1 MTTPTHPQPKVSFHM
16 LNFLLFQTHT
26 LTLTHNTHTYSV
38 ELILA
43 FILLFNKLRT
53 AALMCFFSRYIIDT
67 GFGLS
72 IRACLWLVVGTKKNT
87 SLFSFS
93 LQCTHHAILAHTV
106 IITSAITHTHTHTH
120 SLVDT
125 CAHSFS
131 LSLSTHTHTHTHTL
145 TRGYMCTH
153 SLYTHT
159 YTHTPLSLHSHAHT
173 SDLLIH
179 NIIHT
184 HKHSEMSSYVKILDH
199 LSPTLHDVACSKS
212 IT

>member
-125 CAHSFS
+125 CAHSLS
-131 LSLSTHTHTHTHTL
+131 LSLSLSLYTHTHTHTHSLVDTCAHTLSTHTHTHIHHFL
-145 TRGYMCTH
+145 CTH
-153 SLYTHT
+153 M
-159 YTHTPLSLHSHAHT
+159 
-173 SDLLIH
+173 
-179 NIIHT
+179 HT
-184 HKHSEMSSYVKILDH
+184 HRIS
-199 LSPTLHDVACSKS
+199 
-212 IT
+212 